1 MDHQIVI
8 RMKIASFIAILFL
21 SNFLLAQTKKYY
33 SLEKNGKEYPKIIR
47 YVMLNNGEKIFH
59 DSISIFFNIDKQRFK
74 FMRTRHKIDTCS
86 ILKLKRIKI
95 VTINQLIKDE
105 FEEHLDK
112 TKKENIN
119 MPPPLNHYNS
129 RVFIIEK
136 ILEEKFIKYEV
147 NWIYSIP

>member
-1 MDHQIVI
+1 
-8 RMKIASFIAILFL
+8 
-21 SNFLLAQTKKYY
+21 
-33 SLEKNGKEYPKIIR
+33 
-47 YVMLNNGEKIFH
+47 
-59 DSISIFFNIDKQRFK
+59 
-74 FMRTRHKIDTCS
+74 MRTRHKIDTCS

-136 ILEEKFIKYEV
+136 IPEEKFIKYEV

>member
-1 MDHQIVI
+1 
-8 RMKIASFIAILFL
+8 MKIASFIAIFFL

-136 ILEEKFIKYEV
+136 IPEEKFIKYEV

>member
-1 MDHQIVI
+1 MIADYA
-8 RMKIASFIAILFL
+8 KIAF
-21 SNFLLAQTKKYY
+21 
-33 SLEKNGKEYPKIIR
+33 R
-47 YVMLNNGEKIFH
+47 
-59 DSISIFFNIDKQRFK
+59 SISHRKLRSWLTLIGILIGI
-74 FMRTRHKIDTCS
+74 TAVVALIS
-86 ILKLKRIKI
+86 ISLGMQ
-95 VTINQLIKDE
+95 NAIKDE

-136 ILEEKFIKYEV
+136 IPEEKFIKYEV

>member
-1 MDHQIVI
+1 
-8 RMKIASFIAILFL
+8 
-21 SNFLLAQTKKYY
+21 
-33 SLEKNGKEYPKIIR
+33 
-47 YVMLNNGEKIFH
+47 
-59 DSISIFFNIDKQRFK
+59 
-74 FMRTRHKIDTCS
+74 MRTRHKIDTCS

-136 ILEEKFIKYEV
+136 IPEEKFIKHEV